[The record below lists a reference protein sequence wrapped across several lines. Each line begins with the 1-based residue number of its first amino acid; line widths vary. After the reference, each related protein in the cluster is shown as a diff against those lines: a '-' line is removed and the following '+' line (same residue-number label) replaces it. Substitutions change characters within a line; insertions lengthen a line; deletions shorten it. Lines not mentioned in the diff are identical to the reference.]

1 MRAPRHTTNE
11 MDTIV
16 PHQLLGADCCGCL
29 VPVIR
34 GEEADLVC
42 NECNAL
48 IGTVAA
54 SEVEL
59 TLSQLALSDEICSAK
74 CPHCTAMNV
83 FPGFSAMTAFT
94 CRECGEGVA
103 VERLVQ

>member
-1 MRAPRHTTNE
+1 VDRDAE

-16 PHQLLGADCCGCL
+16 PHELLGAECCGCL
-29 VPVIR
+29 VPVIS
-34 GEEADLVC
+34 GDKADLVC

-48 IGTVAA
+48 IRTVPTAEA
-54 SEVEL
+54 EQ
-59 TLSQLALSDEICSAK
+59 TLAQLAVSDEICSAK
-74 CPHCTAMNV
+74 CPRCEALNT
-83 FPGFSAMTAFT
+83 FPGFSAMHAFT